1 MASIP
6 KLGRAMTRCIIVY
19 FAFFA
24 ASCADQKDE
33 VIMAN
38 LKSGEKVRVV
48 SIDSRP
54 SHPSRAVLCVEI
66 LPADGT
72 PSEPDYE
79 SFADFASGRAIF
91 DGWTA
96 VELRTSPQV
105 SFQTLSDAVETT
117 SVLVGTDVRLLAPPC
132 PD

>member
-1 MASIP
+1 MAPIP
-6 KLGRAMTRCIIVY
+6 KLGCAMTRCIIIY

-33 VIMAN
+33 EVTAN

-48 SIDSRP
+48 SIEGRP
-54 SHPSRAVLCVEI
+54 PHPSRSALCVEI

-79 SFADFASGRAIF
+79 SFADFASDRAIF

-96 VELRTSPQV
+96 VELRISPQV
-105 SFQTLSDAVETT
+105 SFQTLSDAVEAG
-117 SVLVGTDVRLLAPPC
+117 SVLVGTDVWQLAPPC